1 VSEADRA
8 NETKI
13 RILIAEDNVLTRLGA
28 VAMIDTQP
36 DMEVVAQARDGAEAL
51 RLFDESR
58 PDVVV
63 ADLRMPHFDG
73 VHLTAMLRQKVPE
86 VRVLLLS
93 HYDGGENVGRA
104 LEAGALGYL
113 DKDAHGAELVQ
124 AIRTVYR
131 GRRYLPPSLAA
142 SVVERDSAPALSA
155 RERQVLHEIARG
167 RSNQEI
173 AQALRVAPA
182 TVNVHVH
189 NVLKKLGA
197 KNRTEAVRVA
207 VKRGLLAPE

>member
-1 VSEADRA
+1 MSGER
-8 NETKI
+8 I
-13 RILIAEDNVLTRLGA
+13 RILIAEDNVLTRLGE
-28 VAMIDTQP
+28 VAMIETQP

-51 RLFDESR
+51 ALFEAAR

-73 VHLTAMLRQKVPE
+73 VHLTARLREREPG

-113 DKDAHGAELVQ
+113 GKDAHGGELVD
-124 AIRTVYR
+124 AIRAVAR

-142 SVVERDSAPALSA
+142 SVAERDNAPPLST
-155 RERQVLHEIARG
+155 RERQVLREMGRG
-167 RSNQEI
+167 RSNQQI
-173 AQALRVAPA
+173 ADALRLAPT

-197 KNRTEAVRVA
+197 HNRTEAVRIA
-207 VKRGLLAPE
+207 ERRGLLAPE